1 MRILSLLPPSQTH
14 LNASRLLKQHKVK
27 DNNILAPFTKMK
39 APLQLLDFLFL
50 GIVISFEKAEAGF
63 LNAVLPRYIVHT
75 VVVVRCLI
83 LNQNLALIME

>member
-1 MRILSLLPPSQTH
+1 
-14 LNASRLLKQHKVK
+14 
-27 DNNILAPFTKMK
+27 MK

-50 GIVISFEKAEAGF
+50 GIVISFEKTEAGF
-63 LNAVLPRYIVHT
+63 LIPVLPRYIHT

>member
-1 MRILSLLPPSQTH
+1 
-14 LNASRLLKQHKVK
+14 
-27 DNNILAPFTKMK
+27 MK

-50 GIVISFEKAEAGF
+50 GIVISFEKTEAGF
-63 LNAVLPRYIVHT
+63 LIAVLPRYIVHT